1 MPFASWPYSSLF
13 EDLARLQEEA
23 GALLSVSP
31 ATRRGG
37 VFPAV
42 DIYGDGESFLVRA
55 EIPGIDKDSLEIT
68 ATGDQ
73 LTVRGERRIDPAGS
87 SCCYH
92 RAEREGGRFRR
103 VVTLPERVDSSKV
116 QATYRSGVLE
126 ILLPRAEESK
136 SRKISIQ

>member
-13 EDLARLQEEA
+13 EDLARMQEEA
-23 GALLSVSP
+23 GALLPGAP
-31 ATRRGG
+31 AARRGG

-42 DIYGDGESFLVRA
+42 NIYGDGESFLVRA

-68 ATGDQ
+68 ASGDQ
-73 LTVRGERRIDPAGS
+73 LTMRGERKIDPADS
-87 SCCYH
+87 KCCYH
-92 RAEREGGRFRR
+92 RSEREGGRFRR